1 MSFRSRRAFV
11 VFLALLGIVFA
22 VGVTWATS
30 QIVSQRIGLSSEPGS
45 AGLRLLAAP
54 RRPRRP
60 TRTSTSPHR
69 APAPTTTAPSA
80 PSVPAPSPNAE
91 PELPQPSGGSEGAR
105 EGGDR
110 SRSGDD

>member
-11 VFLALLGIVFA
+11 VALALLGIVFA

-54 RRPRRP
+54 RRPSRP
-60 TRTSTSPHR
+60 ARTPAPQHR
-69 APAPTTTAPSA
+69 APAATTTTPSA
-80 PSVPAPSPNAE
+80 PSVAAPSPSAE
-91 PELPQPSGGSEGAR
+91 PELPPPSGGSGGAG